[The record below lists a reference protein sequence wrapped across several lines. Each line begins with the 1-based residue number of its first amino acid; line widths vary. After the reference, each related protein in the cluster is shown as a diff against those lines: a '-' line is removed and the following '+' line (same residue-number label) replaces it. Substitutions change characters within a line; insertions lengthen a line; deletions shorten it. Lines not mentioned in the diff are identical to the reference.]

1 MSSLRKNADEKKN
14 ILYVL
19 HGDFCEDASNNL
31 GGTQLHVKNLV
42 EQLKD
47 VYHIYVLARDEEFV
61 RFTDY
66 SGNERKVYKFPVGE
80 LKEETVMEDE
90 NIRQVMENILNAFP
104 IDLVHIHHTIH
115 LSFDIF
121 KEVKRRGIPLLVT
134 IHDYYYICPT
144 VKLLDTG
151 LNFCYGTRE
160 EAQCDRCLKENF
172 GFEQGYLKKW
182 QKEAREMLSYS
193 EKLFFPSFSAQEV
206 MEQYYPELKEKMQV
220 IYHGLSE
227 IVNSEKLKNS
237 VNFSNAIVTDKVEWK
252 LDETFGMGWALLRG
266 VSSMQVRTY
275 IEVTDSQGKS
285 YVFIPEKHLR
295 LDVKADRGGNSNY
308 NMCGFLI
315 SGFSGMFQ
323 EGDLTFRAY
332 LEYQGQ
338 FFTNGICHTRKNV
351 VQRVDNVLKVGFL
364 GGMVPAKGS
373 RLIAEII
380 KSNKDKKQVM
390 WYIIGTIGDKNLYE
404 IEQENLVRVGT
415 YSQEMVQGLLQ
426 GYGIDL
432 VCLLPLWAETFSYTL
447 SEAAI
452 SGVPVL
458 ATDIGAISE
467 RIKAEDIGFLVDV
480 NEKPEEIMKEILSI
494 WNERQEDYRRKK
506 KNIGKMKLKSLK
518 EMAEEY
524 QNIYDVFSYKSQVV
538 CDEEMKQWLISGE
551 RYAKEIKI
559 KNPEEVIGNLEDKV
573 ADLTKQLI
581 EANDTLQ
588 DIYSSL
594 AYKIAKRI
602 FIRKKGKK

>member
-1 MSSLRKNADEKKN
+1 MNRQERNNQKKKN

-19 HGDFCEDASNNL
+19 HGDFCEDASNNR

-47 VYHIYVLARDEEFV
+47 VYHIYVLARDEEFI

-66 SGNERKVYKFPVGE
+66 SENGKKVYKFFVGE
-80 LKEETVMEDE
+80 LEEQPVMEDE
-90 NIRQVMENILNAFP
+90 NIRQVMEHILKAFP
-104 IDLVHIHHTIH
+104 VDLVHIHHTID
-115 LSFDIF
+115 LSFDVF
-121 KEVKRRGIPLLVT
+121 WEVKKQGIPLFVT

-144 VKLLDTG
+144 IKLLDKEM
-151 LNFCYGTRE
+151 NFCGQARE
-160 EAQCDRCLKENF
+160 TETCNECLKQQF
-172 GFEQGYLKKW
+172 SFEEGYLQKW
-182 QKEAREMLSYS
+182 QKTAREVLAYS
-193 EKLFFPSFSAQEV
+193 QQLFFPSNSAKEV
-206 MEQYYPELKEKMQV
+206 MEQYYPELKDKMQV

-227 IVNSEKLKNS
+227 IVNSDKLKNS
-237 VNFSNAIVTDKVEWK
+237 MNFQNAIVTDKVEWN

-266 VSSMQVRTY
+266 VSSMMVRTY
-275 IEVTDSQGKS
+275 IEVVDSKGKS
-285 YVFIPEKHLR
+285 YVFLPEKHLR
-295 LDVKADRGGNSNY
+295 LDVKAEHCGNSNY

-315 SGFSGMFQ
+315 NGFSGMFE

-338 FFTNGICHTRKNV
+338 YYTNNIAYTRKNV
-351 VQRVDNVLKVGFL
+351 VQRVDNVLKVAFL

-373 RLIAEII
+373 RLIGEII
-380 KSNKDKKQVM
+380 KSNTDKNQIM
-390 WYIIGTIGDKNLYE
+390 WYIIGTIGDKSLDA
-404 IEQENLVRVGT
+404 IEQENLVKVGT

-432 VCLLPLWAETFSYTL
+432 VCLLPVWAETFSYTL

-452 SGVPVL
+452 SEIPVL

-480 NEKPEEIMKEILSI
+480 HSKPEEIMKEILTI
-494 WNERQEDYRRKK
+494 WNSRKEEYLRKK
-506 KNIGKMKLKSLK
+506 KNISQMKLKSLE
-518 EMAEEY
+518 EMAQEY
-524 QNIYDVFSYKSQVV
+524 QAIYDKVTFESLAV
-538 CDEEMKQWLISGE
+538 CDEKLEQWLSEGE
-551 RYAKEIKI
+551 RHAKEIKI

-573 ADLTKQLI
+573 ADLTNQLI

-588 DIYSSL
+588 HIYSSL
-594 AYKIAKRI
+594 GYKIAKRI
-602 FIRKKGKK
+602 FFWENKKK